1 MPGLDK
7 MREHKATMGTDTPTS
22 EADPNIIVDDDGFLV
37 GVRVPSDK
45 PATGKYVLNDGRFA
59 GYALKY
65 RALLS
70 IDHELHKGSPVS
82 SGMVNA
88 KLDPQDKGQRDA
100 YVGELT
106 SVEHNQIYTEATSL
120 IVLDAVEVLSAA
132 PPERCP
138 LNRISIQELSKV
150 DLMMLRVAIEDLSGV
165 RESEATFP
173 ETDAEDSTDP
183 DESESSGEAESDDSG
198 DNSASVGESTE

>member
-1 MPGLDK
+1 
-7 MREHKATMGTDTPTS
+7 MREDKATAGTDTPTP

-37 GVRVPSDK
+37 GLRVPSDK

-59 GYALKY
+59 GYPLKY

-70 IDHELHKGSPVS
+70 IDHELHKGSPVT
-82 SGMVNA
+82 SGMVNVS
-88 KLDPQDKGQRDA
+88 LDPQDQEQLNA
-100 YVGELT
+100 YVAELSPIENHENYIEST
-106 SVEHNQIYTEATSL
+106 KL
-120 IVLDAVEVLSAA
+120 IVLDAVEILSAA

-138 LNRISIQELSKV
+138 RNRISIQELSKV
-150 DLMMLRVAIEDLSGV
+150 DLMMLRIAIEDLSGV

-173 ETDAEDSTDP
+173 EADAEDSTDT

-198 DNSASVGESTE
+198 DNSGSVGESAE